1 MTVYRSVKIPNEVI
15 EEIKNIIKNHKEL
28 GYRTHSEFII
38 EAIRRR
44 LEELKK
50 SGK

>member
-1 MTVYRSVKIPNEVI
+1 MDYNSVKIPTGFV
-15 EEIKNIIKNHKEL
+15 EELKKFMEAHPEY

-38 EAIRRR
+38 DAARRR

-50 SGK
+50 SDNN